1 MYKREGKSKFFVSL
15 TKLVVSFFKNMLSN
29 KAKRELKI
37 DQRQILID
45 SIEIGISSPQQICLW
60 GSRQLPNGKK
70 VGLVKN
76 SKTVNYKRFTPFRD
90 GLFCERI
97 FGPVTSL
104 VCACGK
110 KQPHS
115 KVTFC
120 EKCEVEYIDQRSR
133 RYRLGYI

>member
-1 MYKREGKSKFFVSL
+1 
-15 TKLVVSFFKNMLSN
+15 MLSN

-76 SKTVNYKRFTPFRD
+76 SKTVNYK
-90 GLFCERI
+90 I
-97 FGPVTSL
+97 
-104 VCACGK
+104 
-110 KQPHS
+110 
-115 KVTFC
+115 
-120 EKCEVEYIDQRSR
+120 
-133 RYRLGYI
+133 